1 MQIAINKFRSNAKQ
15 KKELQKIAEGE
26 TKSNIERLKKKW
38 LNGII
43 FQINKILPKV
53 LLLLRP

>member
-26 TKSNIERLKKKW
+26 TKSNSERLIKKW